1 MGWRVD
7 PNLHAHPY
15 FSKVTAFPLKLR
27 KNVRQAL
34 TDHRRDRPGARG
46 ECQRCMGGIGYV
58 HSIGQC
64 ARKEP
69 ANGGRQFRFDLRPR
83 VPRRDGGVGGQD
95 PGQGLQG
102 LRFGHG
108 QASWLDK

>member
-15 FSKVTAFPLKLR
+15 FSKVTAFPLKLP